1 MTEAQWGLIVVT
13 AIIIVFAVAMRSVGA
28 LRTASTATA
37 IVVTV
42 VIAASLFL
50 TQ

>member
-13 AIIIVFAVAMRSVGA
+13 AIIIVFAAAMRSIGA
-28 LRTASTATA
+28 LRTGGTVTA
-37 IVVTV
+37 IVVTIV
-42 VIAASLFL
+42 VATSLFL